1 MFLIY
6 SLVYSH
12 EVEKANIVNDY
23 FRDQTLL
30 DEDNVT
36 RPAIDN
42 YIVNEPLSSLVFT
55 TDEVKAILRMP
66 PVGKAVGPDG
76 ISIRILRELASEQS
90 TPLATLFNQ
99 SVHQG
104 DVPISFKIAHVCPAP
119 KGGGDAS
126 NVCNYRPISLLSN
139 LHKVFER
146 LVFKHLFNH
155 LRDNNIL
162 TSFQSG
168 FIPGDSTTNQLT
180 FLYNTFCQALDAG
193 LFFVK
198 CKAFDRFW
206 HARLLH
212 KLKSIGISGHRLK
225 WFSSYLDGRKQRVV
239 LQGVE

>member
-1 MFLIY
+1 M
-6 SLVYSH
+6 VYSE
-12 EVEKANIVNDY
+12 EVEKANIFNDY

-36 RPAIDN
+36 LPAIDN

-55 TDEVKAILRMP
+55 TDEVKAILRTF

-76 ISIRILRELASEQS
+76 ISNRILRELTSELS

-104 DVPISFKIAHVCPAP
+104 EVPISFKIAHVCPVP
-119 KGGGDAS
+119 KGGDDAS

-139 LHKVFER
+139 LDKVFER

-193 LFFVK
+193 KEVRTVF
-198 CKAFDRFW
+198 CDISKAFDR
-206 HARLLH
+206 
-212 KLKSIGISGHRLK
+212 
-225 WFSSYLDGRKQRVV
+225 V
-239 LQGVE
+239 